1 MKKKFLKYLL
11 YPVCLLLVVNA
22 HAQST
27 ELLEARSH
35 ADKQEWSKAADAYK
49 KIYRSNPVDADIY
62 KEYLYVLLQDKD
74 YKTAENIVEDQLK
87 IKRNHPLQYVD
98 MGRVYI
104 AAGKQKKGEE
114 QFDQALLQMNGDDIL
129 TQQLAAA
136 FTALGREDYTLKTF
150 ERARDLLRNP
160 YFYSGPLSRLYA
172 KTGAIDKAV
181 FTLLET
187 NPGLVMNTDDTKATL
202 LEILGTDAKK
212 QQQAQKALIKK
223 INEQPENP
231 YFSELLTWLYTQKDD
246 WDGAMLQ
253 VEALDERNRENGER
267 LLEFARY
274 ATKENKYEY
283 AIKAYDAIV
292 AKGIQLPYYS
302 ISHSERLTV
311 RFAELQANPAFTQE
325 QVTTLGGEYDK
336 FLFDYPQFYAS
347 QTARDYAKLMGEY
360 GNNPQKGIEI
370 LKRALSQPTNK
381 REFEGLAK
389 LQMGDY
395 YIITGEVWE
404 ASLIYSQ
411 VDKAFREDVLGEEAR
426 FRNAKLAYY
435 RGDFEWAQG
444 QLSVLKASTTELIA
458 NDALYLSVLI
468 TENIDADSNYVPIQ
482 RFAHSDF
489 LLFQNKD
496 KEAEAILDSLLVAFP
511 EHALKDDIL
520 MQKAK
525 LATKHL
531 DYTKALAYMKEVIEK
546 HGKDVLADDAIFKTA
561 ELYQLR
567 LKQPDEAKKY
577 YEQLIIDFPGSTYV
591 QVARNRLA
599 EMNGGQVI
607 P

>member
-1 MKKKFLKYLL
+1 MKMTFLKYLL
-11 YPVCLLLVVNA
+11 YPICLLLAFGA
-22 HAQST
+22 HAQSPT
-27 ELLEARSH
+27 LMEARMH
-35 ADKQEWSKAADAYK
+35 TDRQEWSKAADAYK
-49 KIYRSNPVDADIY
+49 KIYRSNPADADIY
-62 KEYLYVLLQDKD
+62 KEYLFVLLQDKD
-74 YKTAENIVEDQLK
+74 YKTAESLVEDQLK
-87 IKRNHPLQYVD
+87 LKRNHPLQFVD
-98 MGRVYI
+98 MGRVHL
-104 AAGKQKKGEE
+104 AAGKQKKAEE
-114 QFDQALLQMNGDDIL
+114 QFDQALMLMNGDDIL

-136 FTALGREDYTLKTF
+136 FTAIGRDDYTLKTY

-181 FTLLET
+181 YTLLET
-187 NPGLVMNTDDTKATL
+187 NPGLVMNTDDTKAAL

-212 QQQAQKALIKK
+212 QQMAQKALIKK

-231 YFSELLTWLYTQKDD
+231 YYAELLTWLYTQKND

-253 VEALDERNRENGER
+253 VEALDERNREHGER

-274 ATKENKYEY
+274 AAKEKQYDY

-292 AKGIQLPYYS
+292 QKGTELPYYS
-302 ISHSERLTV
+302 ISLSERLAVKFT
-311 RFAELQANPAFTQE
+311 ALQANPAFTQE
-325 QVTTLGGEYDK
+325 QVAALAKEYDK
-336 FLFDYPQFYAS
+336 FLIDYPQYYAS
-347 QTARDYAKLMGEY
+347 QTARDYAKLLGEY
-360 GNNPQKGIEI
+360 GNNPQKAIEV
-370 LKRALSQPTNK
+370 LKRALEQPTNK
-381 REFEGLAK
+381 RDFEGLAK

-411 VDKAFREDVLGEEAR
+411 VDKTFREDVLGEEAR

-444 QLSVLKASTTELIA
+444 QLSVLKASTSELIA

-468 TENIDADSNYVPIQ
+468 TENISADSNYVPIR

-496 KEAEAILDSLLVAFP
+496 KEAEAILDSLMGAFP

-520 MQKAK
+520 MQKAR

-531 DYTKALAYMKEVIEK
+531 DYTKALSYMSEVIEK

-561 ELYQLR
+561 EIYELR
-567 LKQPDEAKKY
+567 LKQPEQAKKY

-599 EMNGGQVI
+599 ELNGGQII